1 MEEWKVEY
9 NDKTNEPYLRL
20 HDRNGRTTVYLER
33 KYLDRDN
40 TSIPQETIDELDR
53 AYEDWLQIP
62 F

>member
-1 MEEWKVEY
+1 MQEWKVEI
-9 NDKTNEPYLRL
+9 NDKTGEPYLRL
-20 HDRNGRTTVYLER
+20 YNRNGRTSVHLLQN
-33 KYLDRDN
+33 YLDREN